1 MGLCEIWTMSQ
12 IKGVTMATSQQI
24 IANLPIGKAN
34 AIKVSDLEV
43 VIGNQIV
50 GTNNDETRND
60 VRNAI
65 FNDEI
70 PIGAC
75 RNGYYLIDSDAEYQ
89 EIIDK
94 IDSIIKT
101 YEEKK
106 AALAKGWQKRK
117 QSKQVGIPW
126 PK

>member
-1 MGLCEIWTMSQ
+1 MSQ
-12 IKGVTMATSQQI
+12 IKGLIMATSQQI
-24 IANLPIGKAN
+24 ITNLPIGKAN
-34 AIKVSDLEV
+34 AIKVLDLETA
-43 VIGNQIV
+43 V
-50 GTNNDETRND
+50 GSQTVGANND
-60 VRNAI
+60 VQKAI

-70 PIGAC
+70 PIGSC

-94 IDSIIKT
+94 IDTQIKA

-106 AALAKGWQKRK
+106 IALAKGWQRRK
-117 QSKQVGIPW
+117 LSIQSGIPW